1 MRGFG
6 KGKRQGKSP
15 EEITRRPVSRVL
27 SLPFGRGRPF
37 LWDAPCGAPH
47 ATYPGGGPEKPW
59 QPPPGLHQAGRR
71 PPLFGLAPG
80 GVCPAAPVARGAVR
94 SYRAIS
100 PLPAG
105 NWCPCA
111 GGVFSVALS
120 LGSPPPAVSRHRLS
134 VEPGL
139 SSSDAARATPPAVAR
154 PSGWVSD
161 AGGDPRCQA
170 AGGGQLI
177 FRSLRRTRRSFGIGS
192 SGKYCGHWV
201 CETSPI

>member
-1 MRGFG
+1 MAR
-6 KGKRQGKSP
+6 KNA
-15 EEITRRPVSRVL
+15 RRPVSRVL
-27 SLPFGRGRPF
+27 SLSCDRGRPF
-37 LWDAPCGAPH
+37 LWDAPYGTPH

-59 QPPPGLHQAGRR
+59 QPPSGFRQAGCR

-94 SYRAIS
+94 SCRTVS

-105 NWCPCA
+105 NWGPCA

-139 SSSDAARATPPAVAR
+139 SSSDTARAAPPAVVR
-154 PSGWVSD
+154 PSGWSQMRVG
-161 AGGDPRCQA
+161 AGGVKPLA
-170 AGGGQLI
+170 
-177 FRSLRRTRRSFGIGS
+177 
-192 SGKYCGHWV
+192 V
-201 CETSPI
+201 N